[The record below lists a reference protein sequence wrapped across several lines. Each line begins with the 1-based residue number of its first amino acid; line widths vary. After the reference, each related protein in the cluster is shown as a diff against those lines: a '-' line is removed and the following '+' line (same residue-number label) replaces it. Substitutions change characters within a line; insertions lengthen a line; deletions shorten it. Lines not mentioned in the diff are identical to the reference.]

1 VNRDGKLDILVNGNG
16 SAYPTNL
23 YLLTGNG
30 DGTFKPGLQAIPT
43 TTPSGQGLPAPSS
56 FSVADLRG
64 NGILD
69 IVTSGGGLYVWP
81 GNGDG
86 TFGQPVRSYSVGDE
100 GAHFVFG
107 DFNGDGKTDVAMC
120 GPNDMILISLGNGDD
135 TFGSQAM
142 YNIPRTDNN
151 GTCNAIVAGDFN
163 GDGSLDVAGLN
174 SFTGSNGLLTLLLSN
189 PVLAFSNSRLAF
201 QNTNVGSSSGS
212 TVLSVTNQSYTP
224 LSFAGVSIA
233 GADPNDFAESNNCG
247 TSLPAGGSCNVSVTF
262 TPMAPGV
269 RTATVSLND
278 SSAGSPQ
285 QIAVSGTGLQSGPLN
300 VTGSVSFSSSA
311 LTYNRLSKTGT
322 ETITVTN
329 TSSNTLA
336 GPIELVLSISNASVT
351 ATNAS
356 GTYQGKPYWTS
367 AGSLAPGASATFT
380 ITFSYPLGT
389 TFTTTPSLYSGAL

>member
-1 VNRDGKLDILVNGNG
+1 
-16 SAYPTNL
+16 
-23 YLLTGNG
+23 
-30 DGTFKPGLQAIPT
+30 
-43 TTPSGQGLPAPSS
+43 
-56 FSVADLRG
+56 
-64 NGILD
+64 
-69 IVTSGGGLYVWP
+69 
-81 GNGDG
+81 
-86 TFGQPVRSYSVGDE
+86 
-100 GAHFVFG
+100 
-107 DFNGDGKTDVAMC
+107 
-120 GPNDMILISLGNGDD
+120 
-135 TFGSQAM
+135 
-142 YNIPRTDNN
+142 
-151 GTCNAIVAGDFN
+151 
-163 GDGSLDVAGLN
+163 
-174 SFTGSNGLLTLLLSN
+174 
-189 PVLAFSNSRLAF
+189 
-201 QNTNVGSSSGS
+201 
-212 TVLSVTNQSYTP
+212 
-224 LSFAGVSIA
+224 
-233 GADPNDFAESNNCG
+233 
-247 TSLPAGGSCNVSVTF
+247 
-262 TPMAPGV
+262 MAPGV